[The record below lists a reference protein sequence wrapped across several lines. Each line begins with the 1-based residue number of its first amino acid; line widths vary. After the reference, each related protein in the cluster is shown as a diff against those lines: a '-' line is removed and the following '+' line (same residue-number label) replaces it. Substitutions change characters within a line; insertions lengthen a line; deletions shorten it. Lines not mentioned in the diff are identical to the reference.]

1 MLPFLA
7 RSLLNNT
14 FGGHFHHIYH
24 GDGGGGGR
32 VGSWYFVHIYGR
44 WNEGAG
50 TKITPFKI
58 ITEWGGGDSM
68 QRKTKSKMILAP
80 PPPHLHYFNN
90 IMSPPLIE

>member
-24 GDGGGGGR
+24 GDGGGGGEGRGGGR
-32 VGSWYFVHIYGR
+32 VGSWYFVHIYER

-58 ITEWGGGDSM
+58 LTEWGGFLESM
-68 QRKTKSKMILAP
+68 QRK
-80 PPPHLHYFNN
+80 N
-90 IMSPPLIE
+90 

>member
-24 GDGGGGGR
+24 DDGGGGGVR
-32 VGSWYFVHIYGR
+32 GV
-44 WNEGAG
+44 EGEGWIMVFCAHLWAG

-58 ITEWGGGDSM
+58 ITEWGGGESM

-80 PPPHLHYFNN
+80 PPTY
-90 IMSPPLIE
+90 IILITL